1 MINSIQVR
9 DFEWKR
15 SGNTN
20 TAFIAQ
26 ELHGVYPEAAYEGGE
41 DAKTDPWSVNYGR
54 LTPILTKALQE
65 AMARIESLEAEVKAL
80 KGE

>member
-1 MINSIQVR
+1 MSKTTSLICALITT
-9 DFEWKR
+9 FIW
-15 SGNTN
+15 G

-26 ELHGVYPEAAYEGGE
+26 ELYSVYPEAASKGGADPKE
-41 DAKTDPWSVNYGR
+41 DPWSVNYGR

-65 AMARIESLEAEVKAL
+65 AMARIESLEAEVNKL